1 MVDSGIKTYP
11 KLKILTGLKLADRIY
26 DKEMHL
32 RPIFIEI
39 DKHKFSDIFLQVGK
53 PILVQA
59 GGTMWALGDR
69 NLGENELLAM
79 LNIMGGVSAQNM
91 LNRGESLNLIFPLF
105 DGDENNKTRDGDRVI
120 KNFRV
125 NISGRMHRGKVSP
138 QIVMRAIPKDPP
150 HFSDIGLDED
160 FVRKC
165 CPAIGIVIVAGGT
178 GHGKSTT
185 LASIIRYILENRTPI
200 IGNIITHEE
209 PIEYTY
215 DDIQSEHSIVIQS
228 QVPENFKSFHDANR
242 EAMRRKP
249 AGLLVGELRDAETIS
264 SALELALTGHPAFAT
279 IHASSVSLIFQRI
292 ITRFPN
298 AEKRIRSDLL
308 ACCKMLVAQ
317 KLIFDK
323 KGERFAVREF
333 LYITEKFRNSIMHLQ
348 TTQEVEK
355 AVREY
360 MDTHGSEEPN
370 AIASFTFAKK
380 GRMLLEQGIIDEE
393 ALATLAEQ
401 QTDEEEEAIVASL
414 AS

>member
-1 MVDSGIKTYP
+1 MVESGKKTYP
-11 KLKILTGLKLADRIY
+11 KLNFLTDLKIADRIF
-26 DKEMHL
+26 DKEKHL

-39 DKHKFSDIFLQVGK
+39 DQHEFSDIFIQVGK

-59 GGTMWALGDR
+59 GGTLYALGDR
-69 NLGENELLAM
+69 NLGENELVSM
-79 LNIMGGVSAQNM
+79 ITIMGGNSAQNM

-138 QIVMRAIPKDPP
+138 QIVLRAIPKDPP
-150 HFSDIGLDED
+150 HFSTIGLQEE

-165 CPAIGIVIVAGGT
+165 CPALGIVIVAGGT

-215 DDIQSEHSIVIQS
+215 DDIPSEHSIVIQS
-228 QVPENFKSFHDANR
+228 QIPENFKTFYDANR

-308 ACCKMLVAQ
+308 SCCKMLVAQ
-317 KLIFDK
+317 KLIFNK
-323 KGERFAVREF
+323 KGQRFAVREF
-333 LYITEKFRNSIMHLQ
+333 LYITEKFRNSIRHFE
-348 TTQEVEK
+348 TTQEVEQ
-355 AVREY
+355 AVRMY
-360 MDTHGSEEPN
+360 MDQYGSEEPD
-370 AIASFTFAKK
+370 AIASFTFAKQ
-380 GRMLLEQGIIDEE
+380 GALLLQRGIIDEE
-393 ALATLAEQ
+393 ALATLCEKEP
-401 QTDEEEEAIVASL
+401 DEE
-414 AS
+414 

>member
-1 MVDSGIKTYP
+1 MVESGKKTYP
-11 KLKILTGLKLADRIY
+11 KLSFLTDLKIADRIF
-26 DKEMHL
+26 DKEKHL

-39 DKHKFSDIFLQVGK
+39 DKHKFSDIFIQVGK

-59 GGTMWALGDR
+59 GGTLHALGDR
-69 NLGENELLAM
+69 NLGENELVSM
-79 LNIMGGVSAQNM
+79 ITIMGGNSAQNM

-138 QIVMRAIPKDPP
+138 QIVLRAIPKDPP
-150 HFSDIGLDED
+150 HFSEIGLKEE

-165 CPAIGIVIVAGGT
+165 CPALGIVIVAGGT

-215 DDIQSEHSIVIQS
+215 DDIPSEHSIVIQS
-228 QVPENFKSFHDANR
+228 QVPENFKSFYDANR

-298 AEKRIRSDLL
+298 DEKRIRSDLL
-308 ACCKMLVAQ
+308 SCCKMLVAQ
-317 KLIFDK
+317 KLIFNK
-323 KGERFAVREF
+323 QGERFAVREF
-333 LYITEKFRNSIMHLQ
+333 LYITEKFRNSIRHLE
-348 TTQEVEK
+348 TTQEVEE
-355 AVREY
+355 AVRMY
-360 MDTHGSEEPN
+360 MDKYGSEEPD
-370 AIASFTFAKK
+370 AISSFTFAKQ
-380 GRMLLEQGIIDEE
+380 GALLLQRGIINEE
-393 ALATLAEQ
+393 ALETLCEKEP
-401 QTDEEEEAIVASL
+401 DEE
-414 AS
+414 